1 MRPQTITKQAAVLFL
16 SFWLS
21 PSWADADLE
30 RRNLAKLVQEIDF
43 LIRRVDQIKQEKSSD
58 QRVHF
63 HYERL
68 NQDLNKIRSGI
79 NDHLA
84 GSLNAGRNLAPLTG
98 QYHDHR

>member
-1 MRPQTITKQAAVLFL
+1 MRPQTITKQAAVFFL
-16 SFWLS
+16 SLWLS

-43 LIRRVDQIKQEKSSD
+43 LMRRVDQIKQEKSSD
-58 QRVHF
+58 QRVRF

-79 NDHLA
+79 DDHMTR
-84 GSLNAGRNLAPLTG
+84 SLQAGRKMNPLTG